1 MEKSN
6 IGILIVDD
14 DVAAIKVMDQYIKK
28 EGYDSSTVSSAEEA
42 TEFLKFTSPHIVVTD
57 IMLPGKNGLELTQEI
72 KEKHH
77 NIAVIVMTGYSSDFS
92 YEEAI
97 SKGANDF
104 VFKPIRLEELILRL
118 KRVLKE
124 QALEKEQ
131 KTMIDKLKKLA
142 ITDGLTRLYNSRH
155 FYSHLEVE
163 IDRSNRYSRPISLV
177 LLDVDHFKEYND
189 TYGHLEGDKIL
200 FNFGNVIRQ
209 CLRKMDS
216 AYRYGG
222 EEFTVILPETD
233 GSEAI
238 TVAQR
243 IRTSIEKQKHSP
255 VPGKDVTVTV
265 SAGVTQYHPNEDLS
279 QFVQRSD
286 KAMYA
291 SKQTGRNRVTY
302 FEFDEPGKTKQ

>member
-1 MEKSN
+1 VKEMDVN
-6 IGILIVDD
+6 ILIVDD
-14 DVAAIKVMDQYIKK
+14 DLAILKVMDQYIK
-28 EGYDSSTVSSAEEA
+28 ESGYNPFTVSSAEEA
-42 TEFLKFTSPHIVVTD
+42 AEFLKTTTPNIVVTD

-72 KEKHH
+72 KEEYHD
-77 NIAVIVMTGYSSDFS
+77 IAVIVMTGYSSDFS
-92 YEEAI
+92 YEKAI

-104 VFKPIRLEELILRL
+104 VFKPVRLEELVLRM

-124 QALEKEQ
+124 QELEKERE
-131 KTMIDKLKKLA
+131 TMLVKLKKLA

-163 IDRSNRYSRPISLV
+163 IDRSNRYDRPISLL
-177 LLDVDHFKEYND
+177 LLDVDHFKDYND

-200 FNFGNVIRQ
+200 FNFGKVIKE

-222 EEFTVILPETD
+222 EEFTIILPETD
-233 GSEAI
+233 GPEAI

-243 IRTSIEKQKHSP
+243 IKESIERQKYSP
-255 VPGKDVTVTV
+255 VPGKEVTVTV
-265 SAGVTQYHPNEDLS
+265 STGVTQYYPDEDLT

-291 SKQTGRNRVTY
+291 SKQKGRNKITY
-302 FEFDEPGKTKQ
+302 FDFDGQGKEL

>member
-1 MEKSN
+1 MKESDVN
-6 IGILIVDD
+6 ILIVDD
-14 DVAAIKVMDQYIKK
+14 DVAIIKAMDQYIKK
-28 EGYDSSTVSSAEEA
+28 SGYNAFTVSSAEEA
-42 TEFLKFTSPHIVVTD
+42 TEFLKKTTPQIVVTD

-72 KEKHH
+72 KEKHQDV
-77 NIAVIVMTGYSSDFS
+77 AVIVMTGYSADFS
-92 YEEAI
+92 YEKAI
-97 SKGANDF
+97 SKGADDF
-104 VFKPIRLEELILRL
+104 VFKPIRLDELILRL

-124 QALEKEQ
+124 QEFEKEREAMLDEL
-131 KTMIDKLKKLA
+131 KTLA

-163 IDRSNRYSRPISLV
+163 LDRANRYDRPISLL

-189 TYGHLEGDKIL
+189 NYGHLEGDKIL
-200 FNFGNVIRQ
+200 FNFGKIIKE

-233 GSEAI
+233 GPEAVP
-238 TVAQR
+238 VAQR
-243 IRTSIEKQKHSP
+243 IRKLLEKQKYSP
-255 VPGKDVTVTV
+255 VPGKKVMVTV
-265 SAGVTQYHPNEDLS
+265 SIGVTQYHSGEDLT

-291 SKQTGRNRVTY
+291 SKQKGRNKVTY
-302 FEFDEPGKTKQ
+302 FDSEEQEIII